1 MKHLKNLFGA
11 AMLLVAAMTFTGCG
25 NIDNPLEEIGNSS
38 SSEPTPSFDAKGTPL
53 TFEAVSGSVTLTIS
67 NTNTTAKTLEYKVD
81 EGEWTSKEVEA
92 NTTFDLPEGKVIQ
105 FRGEEATYGKY
116 SGFKSVSIFG
126 NADYYIY
133 GNIMSLVG
141 KDNFS
146 TNTTLTGEATF
157 LGLFS
162 KYEGGAI
169 VANNNAK
176 NHPSK
181 ALVLPATT
189 LTKYCY
195 YGLFTDCKS
204 ITQTMELPATT
215 LEECCYASMFSGT
228 GITSIPEDLLPAGKN
243 GVGALA
249 SECYHGMFI
258 SCANLT
264 SIPSGLLPATTLVE
278 KCYYAMF
285 AKTGLTSIPANLLPA
300 TTMKN
305 ECYYR
310 MFQESKLKSIPAGFL
325 PATTLA
331 EMCYEHM
338 FSHCPDLKDAPS
350 SLLPA
355 PSLAERCYYC
365 MFYDCPELTSAPD
378 LKAGTLVD
386 YCYNGMFQDC
396 KKLNS
401 VTCLATSGFDTNNAL
416 YFWIEKAGS
425 DPSVTSWHLYVDS
438 SVKTSKWDTSGAAIV
453 PTTPNWKGGIA
464 EYAP

>member
-1 MKHLKNLFGA
+1 MRQLKNLLGA
-11 AMLLVAAMTFTGCG
+11 ALLLILAPPTFTSCG

-53 TFEAVSGSVTLTIS
+53 TFEAVSGTVILTIS

-81 EGEWTSKEVEA
+81 EGEWTSKEIEA

-105 FRGEEATYGKY
+105 FRGEEATYGNHSSY
-116 SGFKSVSIFG
+116 KSVSIFG

-146 TNTTLTGEATF
+146 TNTTLTEEATF
-157 LGLFS
+157 LALFS
-162 KYEGGAI
+162 KINGSGL
-169 VANNNAK
+169 VVTNNNAK

-189 LTKYCY
+189 LAKYCY
-195 YGLFTDCKS
+195 YGLFSDCKS
-204 ITQTMELPATT
+204 ITQTPKLPATT
-215 LEECCYASMFSGT
+215 LEEGCYASMFCNT
-228 GITSIPEDLLPAGKN
+228 GVSSIPEDLLPAGKN

-249 SECYHGMFI
+249 SECYHAMFM

-264 SIPSGLLPATTLVE
+264 SIPSGLLPAMTLVE

-285 AKTGLTSIPANLLPA
+285 AQTGLTSIPSTLLPA

-310 MFQESKLKSIPAGFL
+310 MFQYAKIKSIPVGFL
-325 PATTLA
+325 PATTIA
-331 EMCYEHM
+331 TSCYEHM
-338 FSHCPDLKDAPS
+338 FSHCPYLKDVPS
-350 SLLPA
+350 NLLPA

-365 MFYDCPELTSAPD
+365 MFYNCPELTSAPTLGAAV
-378 LKAGTLVD
+378 LKTSC
-386 YCYNGMFQDC
+386 CYMMFADC
-396 KKLNS
+396 AKLGE
-401 VTCLATSGFDTNNAL
+401 VTCLATNGFAGGTYNDPL
-416 YFWIEKAGS
+416 YNW
-425 DPSVTSWHLYVDS
+425 L
-438 SVKTSKWDTSGAAIV
+438 SGAGGSASPKKIHIKSSDTTAEYNWNV
-453 PTTPNWKGGIA
+453 PTGWTLVKDQP
-464 EYAP
+464 

>member
-285 AKTGLTSIPANLLPA
+285 AQTGLTSIPSTLLPA

-310 MFQESKLKSIPAGFL
+310 MFQGSKIKSIPAGFL

-355 PSLAERCYYC
+355 PLLAERCYYC
-365 MFYDCPELTSAPD
+365 MFYDCPELTSAPTLGAAI
-378 LKAGTLVD
+378 LKNN
-386 YCYNGMFQDC
+386 CYLQMFADC
-396 KKLNS
+396 TKLGE
-401 VTCLATSGFDTNNAL
+401 VTCLATNGFAGGTDNDPLYQWLSNAGGSASPKKIHIKSSDNTSD
-416 YFWIEKAGS
+416 YHWNIPAGW
-425 DPSVTSWHLYVDS
+425 TL
-438 SVKTSKWDTSGAAIV
+438 VKDQ
-453 PTTPNWKGGIA
+453 P
-464 EYAP
+464 